1 MVAATQWRYILEV
14 PYQQIATETLD
25 ALIEEFVSRD
35 GTDYGAIELTLE
47 QKLEQVKYLLK
58 QDKAVIW
65 FDEATETIS
74 IFHREE
80 MANISLY

>member
-1 MVAATQWRYILEV
+1 MEV
-14 PYQQIATETLD
+14 PYQHIARETLD

-47 QKLEQVKYLLK
+47 QKLEQVKRLLK

-65 FDEATETIS
+65 FDDATETVS
-74 IFHREE
+74 IFHRDE
-80 MANISLY
+80 MANISEY

>member
-1 MVAATQWRYILEV
+1 MEV
-14 PYQQIATETLD
+14 PYQHIAIETLD

-47 QKLEQVKYLLK
+47 QKLEQVKCLLK

-65 FDEATETIS
+65 FDDATETIS
-74 IFHREE
+74 IFHRDE
-80 MANISLY
+80 MASISEY